1 MPSHHVRI
9 TAGSVTCTAKLEPNR
24 TAWAIWNALPI
35 EGHANVWGDEIYFE
49 IPVDLAEDEAHAEV
63 AVGDLAYWP
72 PGSAL
77 CIFWGP
83 TPASTGREPRAA
95 SPVNVFGKIDKGA
108 KDFGAVKGGTL
119 VRIEQLETR

>member
-1 MPSHHVRI
+1 M
-9 TAGSVTCTAKLEPNR
+9 
-24 TAWAIWNALPI
+24 
-35 EGHANVWGDEIYFE
+35 GDEIYFE
-49 IPVDLAEDEAHAEV
+49 IPVDLAEDEAYADV

-77 CIFWGP
+77 CIFWGA

-95 SPVNVFGKIDKGA
+95 SPVNVFGRIDNGA
-108 KDFGAVKGGTL
+108 QDFSAVKTGTL